1 MERKHITELL
11 PEYLDGLLEGAQRQ
25 EVEEHLRTC
34 GECAKELRELKIL
47 LGAFEREGKAVPP
60 ESLTTNFYALLEKE
74 KELASKG
81 VQISGER
88 GRAWNGWAVTGLRA
102 AAGVA
107 LLIGAFF
114 LGKYRE
120 AQVHHKEIAF
130 LRAETLEVRQTAML
144 SLMENRSASKRI
156 QGVNY
161 ITQLHHLDKDIINAL
176 TDRMLYDENTNVR
189 LTAVEALGKF
199 TTSGKVKATFITALK
214 TERDPTVQIAIIHT
228 LVRIQEKKALAPMRE
243 LLGQEDTQPFVK
255 EQIES
260 LIPSII

>member
-11 PEYLDGLLEGAQRQ
+11 PEYLDGLLEEAQRQ
-25 EVEEHLRTC
+25 EVERHLHSC
-34 GECAKELRELKIL
+34 GACAKELEELKIVF
-47 LGAFEREGKAVPP
+47 GAFKKEGEATPP
-60 ESLTTNFYALLEKE
+60 ESLAINFYALLEKE
-74 KELASKG
+74 RELAQGLSPSRGKG
-81 VQISGER
+81 R
-88 GRAWNGWAVTGLRA
+88 NWNGWAVMGLRA
-102 AAGVA
+102 AAGIA

-120 AQVHHKEIAF
+120 AQEHHQEMAF

-161 ITQLHHLDKDIINAL
+161 ITQLDHLDKAIINAL

-199 TTSGKVKATFITALK
+199 TASKKVKAAFITALK

-243 LLGQEDTQPFVK
+243 LLEQEDTQPFVK